1 MSGLCPY
8 CRRSKVKLY
17 KVRTEDYDPKNRRLG
32 DVYFV
37 EKKVIFCCP
46 ISYLNDIYLLC
57 LKKLKNLLV
66 FIAKK
71 N

>member
-17 KVRTEDYDPKNRRLG
+17 KFRTDDYDPKNRRLG

-46 ISYLNDIYLLC
+46 ISYLNDIYTLC
-57 LKKLKNLLV
+57 LKKLKNLFASFV
-66 FIAKK
+66 KK
-71 N
+71 